1 MSELRE
7 MSAAWAPRWPG
18 GLPAFSCIAERK
30 PELNRMHEFIP
41 FLPCLVLNQVFACLF
56 GCLQKVNAILMVL
69 FLLRKFLEHMVVTA
83 ARQVLVCCVGVSPP
97 VKYGWGY

>member
-1 MSELRE
+1 MNSFLFFL
-7 MSAAWAPRWPG
+7 AWFR
-18 GLPAFSCIAERK
+18 IR
-30 PELNRMHEFIP
+30 
-41 FLPCLVLNQVFACLF
+41 FLPVSLF

-83 ARQVLVCCVGVSPP
+83 ARQVLVCCVGVSTP